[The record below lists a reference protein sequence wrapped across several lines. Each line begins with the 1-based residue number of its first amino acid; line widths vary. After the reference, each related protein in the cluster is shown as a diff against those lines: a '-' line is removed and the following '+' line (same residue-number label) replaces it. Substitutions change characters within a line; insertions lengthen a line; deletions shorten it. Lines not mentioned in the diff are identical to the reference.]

1 MTRCTNRPAIP
12 LPQWFAWRDGAFGGW
27 DAAMAR
33 SHEVASEVP
42 WEEKADKA
50 VFHGALRKS
59 TLVEMDAG
67 RSLGWI
73 DLLPENWNKFGRG
86 KLWHL
91 QQLHPDLLD
100 VGICR
105 ATSID
110 NLESVLEAMGWQ
122 QKPYMTM
129 EEQAKRYK
137 YVVYLEGTCGWAD
150 RLKNLLAFGMVI
162 FMQQTPC
169 HEFFV
174 PLLEP
179 WVHYIPFKNDLSD
192 LIDKIKWAR
201 DHGEAV
207 REIALNA
214 ADFAHRHLS
223 MVSWQQYLG
232 SVLMTYAERMAYEPV
247 KRPLAKRY
255 MKSAPCPYSKD
266 SKCSIDGSFAI

>member
-1 MTRCTNRPAIP
+1 
-12 LPQWFAWRDGAFGGW
+12 
-27 DAAMAR
+27 MAR
-33 SHEVASEVP
+33 YHEIANEVP
-42 WEEKADKA
+42 WEQKADKA

-59 TLVEMDAG
+59 TLVETDEG

-73 DLLPENWNKFGRG
+73 DLLPENWNMFGRG

-91 QQLHPDLLD
+91 QQQHPDLLE

-110 NLESVLEAMGWQ
+110 NLQSVLEAMDWH

-150 RLKNLLAFGMVI
+150 RLKNLLALGMVI

-169 HEFFV
+169 HECFV
-174 PLLEP
+174 PLLQP
-179 WVHYIPFKNDLSD
+179 WVHYIPIKNDLSD
-192 LIDKIKWAR
+192 LVDKIKWAR
-201 DHGEAV
+201 AHDEAA

-214 ADFAHRHLS
+214 SDFAHRHLCIA
-223 MVSWQQYLG
+223 SWQLYIG
-232 SVLMTYAERMAYEPV
+232 SVLFEYAGRFAYAPV
-247 KRPLAKRY
+247 KRPLAKHFT
-255 MKSAPCPYSKD
+255 KSVPCSYSKD